1 MEVTNFYINIFLT
14 QTQKNLG
21 QFSLI
26 SNNEIIGDSIEFAPN
41 LNRQSNTTINL
52 PTNSTTITVTG
63 LTSSRLEE
71 VKTYNGDYKVGVN
84 GVILASS
91 TLVVYKIDDITYQTL
106 LDGSNTTYYIVNK
119 PTNEFEMQDVL
130 SDDNSVSIDIK
141 KTLDAFIIERSN
153 ISVYDYFN
161 KINNCDKL
169 DDLLDIF

>member
-26 SNNEIIGDSIEFAPN
+26 TNNEIIGDLIEFAPN
-41 LNRQSNTTINL
+41 LSRQSNTTNSPSI
-52 PTNSTTITVTG
+52 STTVTVTG

-71 VKTYNGDYKVGVN
+71 VKTYNNTYKVGVN

-106 LDGSNTTYYIVNK
+106 LDGSDTTYYIVCLLY
-119 PTNEFEMQDVL
+119 T
-130 SDDNSVSIDIK
+130 SDAAD
-141 KTLDAFIIERSN
+141 E
-153 ISVYDYFN
+153 
-161 KINNCDKL
+161 
-169 DDLLDIF
+169 